1 MRRICLREYAYPI
14 VFIAALIAYYVIT
27 LHFSKGKPYPVVASS
42 AKMNVDI
49 VRSIEG
55 VVGKVMNNGSGYAME
70 GQARRYKVL
79 YTDNNIERCVDT
91 LYVETYES
99 ASMIMRKDGTTVDI
113 IICFSGRIE
122 MLDKTIQAPSRSV
135 YILTYGDGGKR
146 LGEHHVCSLNDEN
159 ATKFSDVHF
168 ENHDDSYVISYS
180 YRKNVDGKVNTI
192 VKLITLR
199 NAENA
204 SEINIP
210 VAGLYVLTNMS
221 CCESIIAVWLCNDV
235 NELNIQKMNSE
246 SYRIL
251 SSKILYIGWK
261 GAVESEIEMPYRRAY
276 DLKYDTGEKAFVL
289 IVDCAIDTILSSN
302 IVRSDSDTNAIIMLD
317 LLGNYRHISEFI
329 GDLYDAI
336 IVLRNGMVYI
346 VNYMDGDLV
355 VGNYGLVTFKGRRY
369 NVTILALS
377 KEFRFEGIY
386 CISADECIQSIY
398 KIWGNEYDVACRIKG
413 KLRTSD
419 SRIIK
424 ALSDN
429 FEFIRLR
436 ILP

>member
-70 GQARRYKVL
+70 GQARSYKVL
-79 YTDNNIERCVDT
+79 YIDNNMERCVDT

-113 IICFSGRIE
+113 IICFTGRIE

-135 YILTYGDGGKR
+135 YMLTYGDGGKR

-159 ATKFSDVHF
+159 ATKFSDVHY
-168 ENHDDSYVISYS
+168 ENHDGSYVISYS

-221 CCESIIAVWLCNDV
+221 CCESIIAVWLCNGV

-251 SSKILYIGWK
+251 SSKILYIGWN
-261 GAVESEIEMPYRRAY
+261 GAVEREIEMPYRRAY
-276 DLKYDTGEKAFVL
+276 DLKYDAGEKAFVL

-302 IVRSDSDTNAIIMLD
+302 IVSGKSGSCAIIVID
-317 LLGNYRHISEFI
+317 ILGCIRLVRLFY
-329 GDLYDAI
+329 GDLMDAI
-336 IVLRNGMVYI
+336 IVVKNEKAYI
-346 VNYMDGDLV
+346 VNYMYGDLLA
-355 VGNYGLVTFKGRRY
+355 GNQCGTTIGVARY

-386 CISADECIQSIY
+386 CISADECILSIY
-398 KIWGNEYDVACRIKG
+398 KIWGDEYDVACRIKG